1 MSITRQRSQSLLDC
15 PVDVFLVNLNNSQK
29 INGMDKAREM
39 YFLRL
44 EQMNNNVSC
53 QLFFLIQ
60 TSKEVPITESPRN
73 DFKEEKPVTIT
84 KDGMKHTE
92 SILINKK

>member
-1 MSITRQRSQSLLDC
+1 
-15 PVDVFLVNLNNSQK
+15 
-29 INGMDKAREM
+29 MDKAREM

-44 EQMNNNVSC
+44 EQMNNNVPF

-60 TSKEVPITESPRN
+60 ISKEVPITESPRN

-84 KDGMKHTE
+84 KDGVKHTE